1 MIWGGVESETIR
13 SPAAPARAAGAP
25 PRGDRQGTAEQRD
38 GRHGPRPRAA
48 AGEASGQAPGAH
60 VPLLVLLTLA
70 HTVVDTYATTV
81 PALLPFWQAR
91 FALSYGLSGL
101 ITGIANVTSSVAQ
114 PLVGILTDRGRDPR
128 WIAAACLVAA
138 AGISATG
145 WARTYPLFLALV
157 VAGGLGV
164 SAFHPQGYKLIG
176 QHAGRRQAAA
186 TSWFLVGGNLGVAL
200 GPLAGTALALRFGP
214 EGTGWLLV
222 PGLLLALALWCL
234 VPGWVSGRRLRWR
247 ASPAGSLSLPRPLAG
262 RPSPAAAGA
271 RSSLVGSSSA
281 TGLSD
286 RADPPAGEAAVPAAV
301 VGLSARRR
309 LLAVAV
315 LVLLVIVRSAV
326 SSALN
331 SFIPLFYVRVA
342 GSGAGMASRVLS
354 GMLFSGTLATLAGGY
369 LADRLGRLPVLA
381 LSLLGVPPLLLLF
394 LAAPP
399 ASLAAIGALWGAGAM
414 VTASFSITVVLAQE
428 LWYERRAL
436 ASGIIVGFAF
446 GMGGLLVPLVGMAA
460 DRWGLPSALR
470 LVSALP
476 LLALAFAGV
485 LWLLLSAASTRV
497 RITKS

>member
-1 MIWGGVESETIR
+1 M
-13 SPAAPARAAGAP
+13 
-25 PRGDRQGTAEQRD
+25 
-38 GRHGPRPRAA
+38 
-48 AGEASGQAPGAH
+48 
-60 VPLLVLLTLA
+60 PLLVLLTVA

-114 PLVGILTDRGRDPR
+114 PLVGVLTDRGRDPR

-145 WARTYPLFLALV
+145 WAHTYPLFLALV
-157 VAGGLGV
+157 ILGGLGV

-200 GPLAGTALALRFGP
+200 GPLVGTALALRFGP
-214 EGTGWLLV
+214 EGTGWLFV
-222 PGLLLALALWCL
+222 PGLLLALALWRL
-234 VPGWVSGRRLRWR
+234 VPGWVGGRRLQWR
-247 ASPAGSLSLPRPLAG
+247 ASPASEVVPAPVAG
-262 RPSPAAAGA
+262 EVVPAPVAVA
-271 RSSLVGSSSA
+271 
-281 TGLSD
+281 GLSTQ
-286 RADPPAGEAAVPAAV
+286 
-301 VGLSARRR
+301 RR
-309 LLAVAV
+309 LIAVAV

-331 SFIPLFYVRVA
+331 SFIPLYYVRVA
-342 GSGAGMASRVLS
+342 GSGAGMASQVLS

-369 LADRLGRLPVLA
+369 LADRVGRLRVLA
-381 LSLLGVPPLLLLF
+381 LSLVGVPPLLLLF

-399 ASLAAIGALWGAGAM
+399 TSLAAVGALWGAGAM
-414 VTASFSITVVLAQE
+414 ITASFSITVVLAQE

-446 GMGGLLVPLVGMAA
+446 GVGGLLVPLVGVAA

-470 LVSALP
+470 LVAVLP

-485 LWLLLSAASTRV
+485 LRLLLGSTSARARV
-497 RITKS
+497 TKSGRRSSA